1 MVAPAR
7 STRQTHRPFL
17 SVADVCEA
25 LGIAR
30 STFYDWRAKGAI
42 PRTYKLPNGDLR
54 IRVTDFETWLET
66 LEAA

>member
-1 MVAPAR
+1 MVAPTR
-7 STRQTHRPFL
+7 PIRQTRRPFL
-17 SVADVCEA
+17 SVADVCET

-42 PRTYKLPNGDLR
+42 PRVIKLPNGDLR
-54 IRVTDFETWLET
+54 IRVADFETWLET